1 MKKTK
6 RAISSSKTPLSAL
19 AVKGAQKSV
28 SSQEQS
34 LESAA
39 LRNREKLQQ
48 SHDEMETRVREGN
61 AEINRLG
68 DVLQAE
74 ISEHTWAQEQFQ
86 VAVESAPNGILI
98 IDQIGNI
105 GLVNAHIEQ
114 LFGFTRSD
122 LL

>member
-6 RAISSSKTPLSAL
+6 RAISSSKTRLSPL
-19 AVKGAQKSV
+19 AVKSAKKSV
-28 SSQEQS
+28 LKPSQDQS

-39 LRNREKLQQ
+39 LQNREKLQQ
-48 SHDEMETRVREGN
+48 SHDQMEIRVREGN

-68 DVLQAE
+68 DALQAE
-74 ISEHTWAQEQFQ
+74 INERTWAQEQFQ

-114 LFGFTRSD
+114 LFGFTRNE
-122 LL
+122 